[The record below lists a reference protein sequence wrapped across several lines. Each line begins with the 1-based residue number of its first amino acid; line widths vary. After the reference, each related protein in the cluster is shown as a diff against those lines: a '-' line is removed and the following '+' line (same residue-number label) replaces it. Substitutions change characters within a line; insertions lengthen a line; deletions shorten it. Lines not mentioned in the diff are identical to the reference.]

1 MKSKLI
7 FNIVVVLLL
16 TSCEGIHDLIKLKI
30 DKITY
35 GDCKTDVTK
44 SAGTERIEFS
54 TVDKNYLEIKHIN
67 AMFNCEPGRLL
78 VSVSRENNT
87 IFVDENE
94 EYPIANCICLYDLCY
109 RIGPMDY
116 GHYNI
121 EFQRDRSLY
130 ASLSVDFNSKTSG
143 VFEIDQ

>member
-7 FNIVVVLLL
+7 FNIVVVLLI
-16 TSCEGIHDLIKLKI
+16 TSCEGLHDLIKLKV

-35 GDCKTDVTK
+35 GDCKTEATK
-44 SAGTERIEFS
+44 SENTERIEFK

-87 IFVDENE
+87 IFINENE
-94 EYPIANCICLYDLCY
+94 EYPMANCICPYDLCY

-121 EFQRDRSLY
+121 EFQRGGLLY
-130 ASLSVDFNSKTSG
+130 TNLSVDFNSKTSG